1 MELKKIGIMILC
13 LIVIFAISAFKI
25 LEQKRVEKILNEEM
39 DMRLENVDYE
49 NFQVYNSCMCNN
61 CLTHN
66 VHILLNLFMN
76 LILINNIFYFI
87 IFLLEYSQLLHNS

>member
-61 CLTHN
+61 SPNPQCPYPPQP
-66 VHILLNLFMN
+66 IYES
-76 LILINNIFYFI
+76 YF
-87 IFLLEYSQLLHNS
+87 

>member
-49 NFQVYNSCMCNN
+49 NFQVYNSCMCDNS
-61 CLTHN
+61 
-66 VHILLNLFMN
+66 LNPQCPYPPQP
-76 LILINNIFYFI
+76 IYESYF
-87 IFLLEYSQLLHNS
+87 

>member
-49 NFQVYNSCMCNN
+49 NFQVYNSCMCDN
-61 CLTHN
+61 
-66 VHILLNLFMN
+66 
-76 LILINNIFYFI
+76 
-87 IFLLEYSQLLHNS
+87 